1 MVGNG
6 TTFTGA
12 TLSQIG
18 SVQLCNTDK
27 KKRKRKKNRVTSA
40 TGQPNGR
47 VAYSHGCIAL
57 IKLIKQSNGA
67 R

>member
-40 TGQPNGR
+40 TGQIL
-47 VAYSHGCIAL
+47 AWMHCIDQAD
-57 IKLIKQSNGA
+57 
-67 R
+67 

>member
-6 TTFTGA
+6 TTFTGT

-27 KKRKRKKNRVTSA
+27 KKRKRKKKSSDKC
-40 TGQPNGR
+40 NGTNTR
-47 VAYSHGCIAL
+47 MDAL
-57 IKLIKQSNGA
+57 H
-67 R
+67 

>member
-6 TTFTGA
+6 TTFTGT

-27 KKRKRKKNRVTSA
+27 KKKEKKKKSSDKCNGTTKR
-40 TGQPNGR
+40 PGR
-47 VAYSHGCIAL
+47 ILAWMHCIDQAD
-57 IKLIKQSNGA
+57 
-67 R
+67 